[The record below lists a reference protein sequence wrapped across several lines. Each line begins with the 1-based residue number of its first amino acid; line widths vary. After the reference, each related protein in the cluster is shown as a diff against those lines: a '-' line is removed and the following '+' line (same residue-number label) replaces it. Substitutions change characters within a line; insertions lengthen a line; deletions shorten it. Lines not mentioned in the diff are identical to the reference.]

1 MALLFLLFLFIFPG
15 IMLQTTHSASY
26 SSKVAR
32 SMAYLWNKARSAV
45 SHLCAMLMGWLL
57 LLLTL
62 PSLPTLAQTADL
74 THVAIPERPE
84 PARFV
89 NDYAHVLSSHVASE
103 LEEYLLDYDLAQTTQ
118 IVVATMPSIGDVEI
132 MDFATTFAHTWGIGS
147 KKNDNGVLILLVP
160 PTADRKGEVA
170 ITPGYG
176 LEGVLTDVLCSQ
188 IINRDMLPHLRNND
202 YDAAIRAAVTS
213 VAAAAN
219 GEYTRNPNAQAED
232 DDILHDFLDA
242 TSDFGTFLDLRVYIN
257 NVRRQMKQMQRLAAD
272 PNADYVRLMSIHT
285 AKGLEFPAVFLA
297 GAAEGILPDL
307 THDTVNID
315 EENRLAYVATTRA
328 KDRLY
333 ITYAKQ
339 GAKGNDAKPS
349 RFFEKFFN

>member
-1 MALLFLLFLFIFPG
+1 MSITS
-15 IMLQTTHSASY
+15 M
-26 SSKVAR
+26 SSKHKAVLEQFFNIKPEKYTLQELIKLIWDD
-32 SMAYLWNKARSAV
+32 YLK
-45 SHLCAMLMGWLL
+45 
-57 LLLTL
+57 
-62 PSLPTLAQTADL
+62 
-74 THVAIPERPE
+74 
-84 PARFV
+84 
-89 NDYAHVLSSHVASE
+89 DY
-103 LEEYLLDYDLAQTTQ
+103 
-118 IVVATMPSIGDVEI
+118 
-132 MDFATTFAHTWGIGS
+132 F
-147 KKNDNGVLILLVP
+147 K
-160 PTADRKGEVA
+160 
-170 ITPGYG
+170 
-176 LEGVLTDVLCSQ
+176 
-188 IINRDMLPHLRNND
+188 
-202 YDAAIRAAVTS
+202 
-213 VAAAAN
+213 
-219 GEYTRNPNAQAED
+219 AED

>member
-1 MALLFLLFLFIFPG
+1 
-15 IMLQTTHSASY
+15 MLQTTHSASY

-45 SHLCAMLMGWLL
+45 SHWCAMLMGWLL

-219 GEYTRNPNAQAED
+219 GEYTRNPNAQDED
-232 DDILHDFLDA
+232 DDMSGVLVLMGLGILAIVLYFWAQSLIA
-242 TSDFGTFLDLRVYIN
+242 RYKRAKT
-257 NVRRQMKQMQRLAAD
+257 RREKISLGLQVGFVLGSIYVTLAEFVVRLAASSSRSGGSD
-272 PNADYVRLMSIHT
+272 GES
-285 AKGLEFPAVFLA
+285 KSSSFGGGGFGGG
-297 GAAEGILPDL
+297 GAHG
-307 THDTVNID
+307 
-315 EENRLAYVATTRA
+315 
-328 KDRLY
+328 
-333 ITYAKQ
+333 
-339 GAKGNDAKPS
+339 S
-349 RFFEKFFN
+349 W